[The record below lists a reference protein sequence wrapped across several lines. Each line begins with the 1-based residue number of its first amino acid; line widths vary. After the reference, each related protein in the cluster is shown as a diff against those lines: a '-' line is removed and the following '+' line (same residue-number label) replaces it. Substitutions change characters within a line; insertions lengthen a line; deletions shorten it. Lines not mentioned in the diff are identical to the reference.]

1 MASYTRFDNNS
12 YTVPGMNKWLHRNN
26 FRYKKP
32 MGVPH
37 KFSAEAQQA
46 FVETYEKLQ
55 QEARTYGQLE
65 DNLAAS

>member
-12 YTVPGMNKWLHRNN
+12 YTVPGMKKWLHRN
-26 FRYKKP
+26 KKP

-55 QEARTYGQLE
+55 QEARTDGQLE